1 VAELLRSSPGLRV
14 TLRGYTAPYST
25 PGARRRLSELRA
37 RFCETYLRDRYGIAG
52 NRITVEWYGS
62 DKLPEAADGTDWR
75 RRCVELIIE
84 NNAGE
89 PLELIPVEAPDRV
102 VRTLYF
108 PADAEVPVTAHLVE
122 VDAVAELLR
131 SSPDLRVTLRG
142 YTAPYSTPGARRRLS
157 ELRARFCE
165 TYLRDRY
172 GIAGNRITVEWY
184 GSDKLPE
191 AADGTD
197 WRRRCVELIIENNT
211 GRR

>member
-1 VAELLRSSPGLRV
+1 VLLEPEPEPIPEPTPEPEPVLEPEPILEPIPEPVPEPEPVVELEPVLEPVPEPEPVIEPEAIPEPVLEPVPVPEPVPEPVLVLEVPPPEPEPEPIRILRTLYFPADAEVPVTSHLVEVDAVAELLRSSPELRV

-25 PGARRRLSELRA
+25 PGARR
-37 RFCETYLRDRYGIAG
+37 
-52 NRITVEWYGS
+52 N
-62 DKLPEAADGTDWR
+62 
-75 RRCVELIIE
+75 
-84 NNAGE
+84 
-89 PLELIPVEAPDRV
+89 
-102 VRTLYF
+102 
-108 PADAEVPVTAHLVE
+108 
-122 VDAVAELLR
+122 
-131 SSPDLRVTLRG
+131 
-142 YTAPYSTPGARRRLS
+142 LS